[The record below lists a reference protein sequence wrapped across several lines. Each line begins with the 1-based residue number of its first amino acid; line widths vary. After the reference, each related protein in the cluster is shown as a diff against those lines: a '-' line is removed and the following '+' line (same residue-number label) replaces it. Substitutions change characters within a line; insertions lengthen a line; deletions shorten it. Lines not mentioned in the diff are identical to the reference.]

1 MSDNSRDQ
9 FRDTRPKHTRLRW
22 VGQFMAEITTA
33 DGERRL
39 VGTWW
44 DEDAAVTWAERLQR
58 TRPGWRARVFELEFK
73 DYWLPRDTNT
83 NTITTHGMI
92 DTPDI
97 SEFSEPDERE
107 AEAS

>member
-1 MSDNSRDQ
+1 
-9 FRDTRPKHTRLRW
+9 
-22 VGQFMAEITTA
+22 MAEITTA

-97 SEFSEPDERE
+97 AEFSEASEPDDERE